1 MVDILNIEPT
11 KVSRDLQGKFILI
24 YSQPKMGKTTFAV
37 QMPKNLLL
45 AFEHGYNALGGIKAV
60 DIDKWAT
67 FKQIIRQLRQ
77 PEAKEMYKT
86 ITIDTA
92 GIAYTLCE
100 EYICNQQNVS
110 KIGDIPYGAG
120 YGIVEKEFQDC
131 LRQITQMGYGLVLIS
146 HSVPRIEKTDDDGE
160 IEIISPDLPK
170 RGYKV
175 INQLVD
181 IICYI
186 DIIWDKDGNSKRVLY
201 TRKTP
206 QIMAGSRFKYLSPII
221 PFGYD
226 ELTKAIA
233 EAIEK
238 EANENG
244 STLVDH
250 QETTNNEERTFEDI
264 REEARSIWTH
274 LLEVNKENI
283 KKLNKIILDTFGRPI
298 KLSEITENQK
308 DLFEVVLAEMKEL

>member
-186 DIIWDKDGNSKRVLY
+186 DIIWDKDGKSKRVLY

-250 QETTNNEERTFEDI
+250 QETTHKEERTFEDI

-274 LLEVNKENI
+274 LLDENKENI